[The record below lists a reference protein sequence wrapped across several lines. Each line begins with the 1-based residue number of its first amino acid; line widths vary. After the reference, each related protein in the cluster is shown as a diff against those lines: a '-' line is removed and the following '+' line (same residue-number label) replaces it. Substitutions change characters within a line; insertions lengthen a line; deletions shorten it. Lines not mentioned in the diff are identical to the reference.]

1 LLRLAWGVVGI
12 VLAVLLAQGCKSK
25 SSHIAELTKAEAPV
39 ERQAGTGAWAGAD
52 VGTKYFLGD
61 AARTA
66 DGAAE
71 LKLVGNAII
80 KMNPYTV
87 LRFGDAGKGA
97 AKIGV
102 ELGAIE
108 LRGGGSYG
116 LDVGDV
122 KLQNDGAVRIT
133 ARGQGKSSI
142 ELLVGAAQ
150 ISSVDGSMVN
160 LEIGKIVDLGI
171 GPIEVTAVVDA
182 GVPDAPPADAAVVAV
197 AEGGTIEVVGKKAEI
212 QHPGSTKWEPL
223 AAGVAPLEKGAK
235 IRLGNGT
242 TAKLI
247 ANGMTL
253 SLAGGSRMAVGDSLL
268 FGLELG
274 VGTASV
280 PAATTGK
287 VDVPGGTVAL
297 EGTATLGAKARLDV
311 NAKGEA
317 KVSVLEGSAK
327 LVGSAPGAE
336 LALKTGEA
344 ASMAK
349 AGNIQQ
355 KAKIPDYYDLKVT
368 VGEPFFTIH
377 DPRGSTALQFDFNG
391 RCPGGG
397 TIEMDTNASFRTAR
411 LSGGKQSANILA
423 EPNYYYYRLSC
434 GGSPAASGK
443 LQVRRD
449 AGTRPLPKDP
459 PVNPIDADGRTYR
472 ISYQSLVPNVK
483 IKVPGTGTKFKLHL
497 STGGSDETQESTKP
511 VFTIEGKKLKEAT
524 YRYWVDRDGV
534 KQDKVSTLIVDFDQT
549 APQVYISAPANGK
562 PFAADVEVRGAVL
575 PGWSAKVEGV
585 EIPVDKNTRRF
596 KATVPAPQGA
606 SALAIRLAHPQ
617 RGIHYYLR
625 RGK

>member
-1 LLRLAWGVVGI
+1 MGL
-12 VLAVLLAQGCKSK
+12 VLVLLLVQGCKNK
-25 SSHIAELTKAEAPV
+25 SSHIAVLTKADAPV
-39 ERQAGTGAWAGAD
+39 ERQAGSGAWAGAE

-66 DGAAE
+66 DGAAD
-71 LKLVGNAII
+71 LKLTGNALI
-80 KMNPYTV
+80 KMSPYTV

-122 KLQNDGAVRIT
+122 KLQDNGAVRIT

-150 ISSVDGSMVN
+150 ISSIDGSLVN
-160 LEIGKIVDLGI
+160 LEIGKAIDIGI

-182 GVPDAPPADAAVVAV
+182 GVADAPAADAAVDAGTGA
-197 AEGGTIEVVGKKAEI
+197 AEDGTIEVVGKKAEI
-212 QHPGSTKWEPL
+212 QHAGSTKWEPL
-223 AAGVAPLEKGAK
+223 PAGIGKLEKGAK
-235 IRLGNGT
+235 IRLGNAT

-247 ANGMTL
+247 SNGVTL
-253 SLAGGSRMAVGDSLL
+253 SLAGSSRIAVTDNLL

-287 VDVPGGTVAL
+287 VDVPGGSVSL
-297 EGTATLGAKARLDV
+297 EGTATLGAKARVDV

-317 KVSVLEGSAK
+317 KVSVLEGNAK

-336 LALKTGEA
+336 LALRTGEA

-355 KAKIPDYYDLKVT
+355 KAKIPDYFDLKVT

-377 DPRGSTALQFDFNG
+377 DPRGSTALQFNFNG
-391 RCPGGG
+391 KCPGGG
-397 TIEMDTNASFRTAR
+397 TIEMDTSPTFRTAR
-411 LSGGKQSANILA
+411 LSGGKESANILA
-423 EPNYYYYRLSC
+423 EANYYYYRLTC
-434 GGSPAASGK
+434 GGGPIASGK

-483 IKVPGTGTKFKLHL
+483 IKVPGTGSNFKLHL
-497 STGGSDETQESTKP
+497 ATGGTEEAMESTKP
-511 VFTIEGKKLKEAT
+511 VFTVDGKKLKEAT

-534 KQDKVSTLIVDFDQT
+534 KQEKVSTLIIDFDQT
-549 APQVYISAPANGK
+549 APQVYIEAPANGK
-562 PFAADVEVRGAVL
+562 TFTADVDVRGAVL

-596 KATVPAPQGA
+596 KASVPAPQGG